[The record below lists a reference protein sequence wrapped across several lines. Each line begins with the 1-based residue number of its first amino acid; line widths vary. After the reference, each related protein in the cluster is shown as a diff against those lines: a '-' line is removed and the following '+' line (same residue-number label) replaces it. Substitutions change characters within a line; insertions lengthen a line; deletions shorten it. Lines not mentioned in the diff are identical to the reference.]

1 MREKREFIIQQ
12 LKLSFSL
19 IVCYSLYYF
28 LRKNFSVVVP
38 FLNSD
43 LGISKTAIGL
53 IMTLHGLTYGISRFL
68 CGMACDKF
76 SAAKIFKTALL
87 LSCFVSFA
95 LGFQTTAIW
104 IGALWILNAM
114 VQGCGYPPVTKMQ
127 SNWVRPEKFAT
138 WTSIVD
144 TGHSLGTFLIVIA
157 CGYIAT
163 YWGWQWCFWDP
174 IGVVLVGLFLTRKYI
189 KDQPSDA
196 GFDNL
201 ENKKST
207 QALTKKEYFRIISEN
222 VFKNKPLLII
232 AISQIG
238 VYCLRFAILDWGPT
252 LLKETK
258 NISLINAVWVVA
270 IFEAAGVLGT
280 LSSGFV
286 TDRFF
291 GGRAHRTSQVS
302 LFLSLTS
309 LILFLTISAAPMGMY
324 VLLLSLAGFFNYS
337 AQIQGGAAV
346 AKLAT
351 RSAAGTASGFIG
363 LCGYCSVIF
372 TGFGVGI
379 ITQNFGW
386 NAAMLFLV
394 SLGVVTFLIRL
405 SIWNVKADGYGNK

>member
-1 MREKREFIIQQ
+1 MRENRKFIISQI
-12 LKLSFSL
+12 KLSLSL
-19 IVCYSLYYF
+19 MVCYTLYYF
-28 LRKNFSVVVP
+28 LRKNFSVAVP

-43 LGISKTAIGL
+43 LGISKTTIGL

-87 LSCFVSFA
+87 LSCFISFV

-104 IGALWILNAM
+104 IGVLWVLNAM
-114 VQGCGYPPVTKMQ
+114 AQACGYPPVTKMQ
-127 SNWVRPEKFAT
+127 SNWVHPEKFAT

-144 TGHSLGTFLIVIA
+144 TGHSLGAFLIVIA

-163 YWGWQWCFWDP
+163 SWGWQWCFWSP
-174 IGVVLVGLFLTRKYI
+174 IGIVLIGIMLTHKYI
-189 KDQPSDA
+189 KDCPSQL

-201 ENKKST
+201 ENKKSVQLFT
-207 QALTKKEYFRIISEN
+207 RKEYFQIISEN
-222 VFKNKPLLII
+222 VFRNKPLLII

-258 NISLINAVWVVA
+258 QVSLINAVWVVA

-302 LFLSLTS
+302 LALSLTS
-309 LILFLTISAAPMGMY
+309 LILFLAIPNATMGVY
-324 VLLLSLAGFFNYS
+324 LLLLSLAGFFTYS
-337 AQIQGGAAV
+337 AQIQGTTAV

-363 LCGYCSVIF
+363 LCAYLSVIF

-386 NAAMLFLV
+386 TPALVFLV
-394 SLGVVTFLIRL
+394 SLGFIAFLIRL
-405 SIWNVKADGYGNK
+405 SVWNAKADGYGDK